1 MNENSLLQL
10 LLSPAQKLF
19 CSQEEFVAAIISCF
33 PVAAKK
39 SFSDSVASFFS
50 ITKKEFFSEPPTYRD
65 SVKKELQAVSRQSEI
80 SITDD
85 FSSDALNPDS
95 LAYHRIKGMILSDAR
110 YNFSTKQLAEDLLTA
125 EANPHIS
132 CHLLHITSGGG
143 EAWYLDRV
151 SDILRSLDKPVYTLI
166 EKVCASAA
174 YYIGCH
180 GIQVKALT
188 RNDTIGSIGTMVSFY
203 DIRPYLESLGLKYIE
218 EYATKSRLKNKKF
231 NDLVAGKP
239 EQYIEEELDPLQVQ
253 FEAEVRRSR
262 SALAALEP
270 EHPVFLGESFDA
282 AHSVENGLIDG
293 IVTMPEA
300 LNEANELGKEWS
312 KKNKMQQ
319 QAYSFI

>member
-1 MNENSLLQL
+1 MRILGLQL
-10 LLSPAQKLF
+10 LLSPAHKLL
-19 CSQEEFVAAIISCF
+19 CTQEEFVAAIISCF
-33 PVAAKK
+33 PVAAQK
-39 SFSDSVASFFS
+39 SFADIVSTISKGFY
-50 ITKKEFFSEPPTYRD
+50 SEPLTYRD

-80 SITDD
+80 SVTDD
-85 FSSDALNPDS
+85 FGSDTLDPDS
-95 LAYHRIKGMILSDAR
+95 LAYHRIKGMILSDTR
-110 YNFSTKQLAEDLLTA
+110 YGFSTKQFAEDLLTA
-125 EANPHIS
+125 DANPHIS
-132 CHLLHITSGGG
+132 CHFLHITSGGG

-151 SDILRSLDKPVYTLI
+151 SEILRTLDKPVYTLI

-180 GIQVKALT
+180 GVQVKAVT
-188 RNDTIGSIGTMVSFY
+188 QNDTIGSIGTMVSFY

-218 EYATKSRLKNKKF
+218 EYASKSRLKNKKF

-239 EQYIEEELDPLQVQ
+239 EQYIKEELDPLQVQ

-262 SALAALEP
+262 SALAALDP

-282 AHSVENGLIDG
+282 VHSVENGLVDG

-300 LNEANELGKEWS
+300 MNEAYGLGREWS
-312 KKNKMQQ
+312 RKNKMRH

>member
-1 MNENSLLQL
+1 MDENSLLQL
-10 LLSPAQKLF
+10 LLSPAHKLLWT
-19 CSQEEFVAAIISCF
+19 QEEFVAAIISCF
-33 PVAAKK
+33 PVAAQK
-39 SFSDSVASFFS
+39 SFADIVSTISKGFY
-50 ITKKEFFSEPPTYRD
+50 SEPLTYRD

-80 SITDD
+80 SVTDD
-85 FSSDALNPDS
+85 FGSDTLDPDS
-95 LAYHRIKGMILSDAR
+95 LAYHRIKGMILSDTR
-110 YNFSTKQLAEDLLTA
+110 YGFSTKQFAEDLLTA
-125 EANPHIS
+125 DANPHIS
-132 CHLLHITSGGG
+132 CHFLHITSGGG

-151 SDILRSLDKPVYTLI
+151 SEILRTLDKPVYTLI

-180 GIQVKALT
+180 GVQVKAVT
-188 RNDTIGSIGTMVSFY
+188 QNDTIGSIGTMVSFY

-218 EYATKSRLKNKKF
+218 EYASKSRLKNKKF

-239 EQYIEEELDPLQVQ
+239 EQYIKEELDPLQVQ

-262 SALAALEP
+262 SALAALDP

-282 AHSVENGLIDG
+282 VHSVENGLVDG

-300 LNEANELGKEWS
+300 MNEAYGLGREWS
-312 KKNKMQQ
+312 RKNKMRH

>member
-1 MNENSLLQL
+1 MDENSLLQL
-10 LLSPAQKLF
+10 LLLSPAHKLL
-19 CSQEEFVAAIISCF
+19 CTQEEFVAAIISCF
-33 PVAAKK
+33 PVAAQK
-39 SFSDSVASFFS
+39 SFADIVSTISKGFY
-50 ITKKEFFSEPPTYRD
+50 SEPLTYRD

-80 SITDD
+80 SVTDD
-85 FSSDALNPDS
+85 FGSDTLDPDS
-95 LAYHRIKGMILSDAR
+95 LAYHRIKGMILSDTR
-110 YNFSTKQLAEDLLTA
+110 YGFSTKQFAEDLLTA
-125 EANPHIS
+125 DANPHIS
-132 CHLLHITSGGG
+132 CHFLHITSGGG

-151 SDILRSLDKPVYTLI
+151 SEILRTLDKPVYTLI

-180 GIQVKALT
+180 GVQVKAVT
-188 RNDTIGSIGTMVSFY
+188 QNDTIGSIGTMVSFY

-218 EYATKSRLKNKKF
+218 EYASKSRLKNKKF

-239 EQYIEEELDPLQVQ
+239 EQYIKEELDPLQVQ

-262 SALAALEP
+262 SALAALDP

-282 AHSVENGLIDG
+282 VHSVENGLVDG

-300 LNEANELGKEWS
+300 MNEAYGLGREWS
-312 KKNKMQQ
+312 RKNKMRH